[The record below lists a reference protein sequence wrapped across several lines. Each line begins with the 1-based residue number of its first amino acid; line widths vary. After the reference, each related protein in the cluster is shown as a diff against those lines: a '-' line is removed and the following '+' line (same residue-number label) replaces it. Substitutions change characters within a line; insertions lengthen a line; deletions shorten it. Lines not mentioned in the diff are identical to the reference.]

1 MKIPI
6 SIELADVYTDL
17 IGCQNSIDYETLRP
31 SDITRYILNI
41 FDDKELTVGVIYH
54 LISNLHDHFSTVDY
68 DKISEI
74 SGFNIRRE
82 LKETKEL
89 FKTRNENTLMV
100 KVKHDI

>member
-54 LISNLHDHFSTVDY
+54 LISNLHDNFSTVDY

-74 SGFNIRRE
+74 SCFNIRRE
-82 LKETKEL
+82 LQEAKEL
-89 FKTRNENTLMV
+89 FKDKDEKILEVEVRL
-100 KVKHDI
+100 

>member
-17 IGCQNSIDYETLRP
+17 IGCQNSIDYENLRP

-41 FDDKELTVGVIYH
+41 FDDKELTVGVVYH

-74 SGFNIRRE
+74 SGFNIRHE

-89 FKTRNENTLMV
+89 FKMKEEKILEVEVRA
-100 KVKHDI
+100 